1 MARPTRPVDPA
12 EPVDEAEPLHEAE
25 PLDEGDGADEEAL
38 TWAGDAELGKE
49 KPTDARRL
57 VAYEMRDASLSADDD
72 APPSSAVSG
81 VLAAVFGLVYLVFTI
96 GWILAVQRTD
106 AGTTDLVPQIL
117 WQFGEFTAIV
127 AAPLWFGA
135 TLSLTRPSQARP
147 TQAQPTQ
154 AGARAGW
161 LALGAGVL
169 IPWPLLL
176 GIIGQGGLS

>member
-1 MARPTRPVDPA
+1 VARSTPPP
-12 EPVDEAEPLHEAE
+12 
-25 PLDEGDGADEEAL
+25 GDDDGSDDEAL

-49 KPTDARRL
+49 KPTDASRL
-57 VAYEMRDASLSADDD
+57 VAYEMRDVSSAAVDD
-72 APPSSAVSG
+72 APPVSAFGG
-81 VLAAVFGLVYLVFTI
+81 VLAAVFGFVYLVLTI
-96 GWILAVQRTD
+96 GWILGVQRTD

-135 TLSLTRPSQARP
+135 TLSLTRPHRAHSR
-147 TQAQPTQ
+147 

-176 GIIGQGGLS
+176 GIVGQGGFS

>member
-1 MARPTRPVDPA
+1 MARVTP
-12 EPVDEAEPLHEAE
+12 EPD
-25 PLDEGDGADEEAL
+25 DDSDDEAL

-49 KPTDARRL
+49 KPTDASRL
-57 VAYEMRDASLSADDD
+57 VAYEMRDASLVAHDD
-72 APPSSAVSG
+72 AQSSSAVG
-81 VLAAVFGLVYLVFTI
+81 GLLAAVFGLVYLVFTV

-135 TLSLTRPSQARP
+135 TLSLTQPSTTHPSGSASPVTRSR
-147 TQAQPTQ
+147 